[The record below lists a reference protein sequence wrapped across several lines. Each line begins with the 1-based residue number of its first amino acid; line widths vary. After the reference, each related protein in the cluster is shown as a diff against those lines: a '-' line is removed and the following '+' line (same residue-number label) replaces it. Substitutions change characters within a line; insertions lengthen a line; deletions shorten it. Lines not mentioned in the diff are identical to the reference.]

1 MTNRVTPLDDNNNIK
16 RQYSTGVTDSTL
28 TRKENE
34 MIERPTNEELCEL
47 LIFVNKEVEQLIEE

>member
-1 MTNRVTPLDDNNNIK
+1 MYNRDITG
-16 RQYSTGVTDSTL
+16 QHSTGVTDSTL

-34 MIERPTNEELCEL
+34 MIERPSNEELCEL